1 MRRYG
6 CRALRASLLGS
17 YCSASMVMSASETMR
32 FAFVRFAVGESK
44 LPMWRGLFELRYAAF

>member
-1 MRRYG
+1 
-6 CRALRASLLGS
+6 
-17 YCSASMVMSASETMR
+17 MVMSASETMR